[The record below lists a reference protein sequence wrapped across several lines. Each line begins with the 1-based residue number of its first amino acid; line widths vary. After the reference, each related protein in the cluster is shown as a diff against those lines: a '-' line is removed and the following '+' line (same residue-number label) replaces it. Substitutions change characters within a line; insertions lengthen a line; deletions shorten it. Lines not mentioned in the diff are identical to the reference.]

1 MQLRGHVHSHKLA
14 AQVPRYNYKFF
25 SLSVL
30 SVSVSFTLEE
40 YKSTEIVDCLYPSL
54 FSNVYP
60 LNARSKI
67 NTWVNREQKQYNTKS
82 TWILKSNQ
90 YIAFIQTT
98 GSSQS
103 GAPTL
108 TSGFLQCRVSR
119 LNHSLVVTYL
129 PVSVEKIE
137 SEGEKRWRG

>member
-60 LNARSKI
+60 LNARNKI
-67 NTWVNREQKQYNTKS
+67 NTWVNPEQRQYNTKKYLLRFLNQTS
-82 TWILKSNQ
+82 TSP
-90 YIAFIQTT
+90 
-98 GSSQS
+98 SSKQ
-103 GAPTL
+103 L
-108 TSGFLQCRVSR
+108 EVSR
-119 LNHSLVVTYL
+119 VVPPLL
-129 PVSVEKIE
+129 PPASCNVTF
-137 SEGEKRWRG
+137 RA